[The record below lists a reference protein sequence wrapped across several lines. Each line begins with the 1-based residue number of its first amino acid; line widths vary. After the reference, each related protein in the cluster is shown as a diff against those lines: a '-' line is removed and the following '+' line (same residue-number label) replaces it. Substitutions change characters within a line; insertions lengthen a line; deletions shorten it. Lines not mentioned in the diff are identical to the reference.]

1 MKIYGISGLG
11 ADKRVFDYLILN
23 AEFIPID
30 WIEPLKNEPLKNEP
44 LAQYAKRLSAVI
56 HTEEPFCILG
66 VSFGGLVA
74 IEISKLLSPKVTI
87 LISSAETKHELRPI
101 YRWFGKI
108 GLIHLL
114 PTKMFDPPRK
124 IAHFLFGTKNTQ
136 LLNDILD
143 DTDLVFAK
151 WAVQQLITWTNE
163 TRISNI
169 LKIVGTKDKL
179 LPPKK
184 TSKANRIEGGTHFMI
199 VDRAK
204 EISGIINKELSKI

>member
-11 ADKRVFDYLILN
+11 ADKRVFDYLTLN

-30 WIEPLKNEPLKNEP
+30 WIKPLKNEPLS
-44 LAQYAKRLSAVI
+44 QYAKRLSTVI

-74 IEISKLLSPKVTI
+74 TEISKQLSPKVTI
-87 LISSAETKHELRPI
+87 LISSAETKYELRPI
-101 YRWFGKI
+101 YRWFGKT
-108 GLIHLL
+108 GLIRLL

-143 DTDLVFAK
+143 DTDLSFAK
-151 WAVQQLITWTNE
+151 WAVQRLITWTNE
-163 TRISNI
+163 TPIDTVI
-169 LKIVGTKDKL
+169 TIVGTKDKL

-184 TSKANRIEGGTHFMI
+184 SSKANRIEGGTHFMI

-204 EISGIINKELSKI
+204 EISDIINKELVKI